1 MKDSGMTLMEVL
13 AALLVLTLLVTA
25 VGTSLDLM
33 ARAETAT
40 RFAAESDA
48 LASVLQTTLADV
60 LGFGESLRE
69 TEEGLRFSNR
79 EYGVLNGVL
88 CQEEGKLCV
97 REAGFEPKLLTGSGI
112 YGDLRLA
119 DMKIRYIPAGQ
130 SGAVTRLDGTEV
142 TEIPG
147 GVCYI
152 TFRIEN
158 GTGLFRDYETAVRLV
173 NPE

>member
-25 VGTSLDLM
+25 MGTSLDLM
-33 ARAETAT
+33 ARAVTST

-60 LGFGESLRE
+60 LGFAESVRE
-69 TEEGLRFSNR
+69 TADGLQFSNR
-79 EYGVLNGVL
+79 EYGITNGQL
-88 CQEEGKLCV
+88 CLAEGKLCV
-97 REAGFEPKLLTGSGI
+97 READSAPKLLTGSGV
-112 YGDLRLA
+112 YDDLRISDL
-119 DMKIRYIPAGQ
+119 KILFIPAGE

-142 TEIPG
+142 AEIPG
-147 GVCYI
+147 GVFYI

-173 NPE
+173 NP